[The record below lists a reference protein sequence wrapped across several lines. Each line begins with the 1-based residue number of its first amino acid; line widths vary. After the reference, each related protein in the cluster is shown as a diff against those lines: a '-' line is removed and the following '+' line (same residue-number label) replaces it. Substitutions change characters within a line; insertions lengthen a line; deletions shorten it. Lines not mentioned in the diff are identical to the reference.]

1 MATSE
6 MSHGAKVSAQAGDKY
21 KVAAAPLRQQQAQ
34 PPAKR
39 TKIKFKKVTLSQLWR
54 LFYRLVV
61 LVAALSYV
69 GISFIAV
76 ADTRGLLLEQIGP
89 YFSTGRF
96 ASRALEYQIG
106 TTTMRA
112 SPLVVSFL
120 ENDTTPRDGTIYLES
135 SGPSFEMCKTMTTSA
150 HAIYAD
156 ESLRTLYASIA
167 RDAAYNLTFV
177 AANVTELIAPIVTC
191 DVHFVISGFESVG
204 VFNFLVRKIAMP
216 DNVYIMTVN
225 LANQIY
231 KINLQ
236 KEVGP
241 AGAATLTFINDL
253 HPSNKVTCYFI
264 VALGYPYEELN
275 FRVYTL
281 TGLSDRG
288 SWIFTGI
295 PNGDPTDLSKIVR
308 VGTRSGFYIKTD
320 TTQANIFT
328 ERWLVSTIP
337 IEAILS
343 PEWISR
349 PYMYDAWAWV
359 HYIQLIF
366 GIDLVANLVVLVTV
380 SYRNLLAGKL
390 WIGDGFLA
398 VSSRATLK
406 GVLVLLSW
414 YFGEFWSLLEFCI
427 FTTNETVEM
436 THMAI
441 YTSIIYADLLTIYFT
456 ICGLLGRIFRE
467 RIDPIVAMVSFHA
480 GFTYRVAIFHWF
492 PSVFKTVGAFSSKF
506 YFSGMQARIEG
517 QAKVSPM
524 RFWVPH
530 SVFPVPTSVIAS
542 ILMPIFSTLIF
553 VLLFVVAKKAYRRSH
568 PDPLHIVRITG
579 NTALS
584 EDEAAMRERLSVL
597 TIFEIATGAQLAN
610 SFGLLAEYDNCIF
623 IKGMKFATPDGIYSS
638 GFVIVSQKYLI
649 QTNDV
654 WKILFMKLIRVR
666 YTNIYM
672 YEVNGSTVEQRA
684 RLVYP
689 DTLKLVDLVNLNTN
703 ILS

>member
-1 MATSE
+1 MASADANR
-6 MSHGAKVSAQAGDKY
+6 GAKVSAQRGDKY
-21 KVAAAPLRQQQAQ
+21 KVSGTP
-34 PPAKR
+34 
-39 TKIKFKKVTLSQLWR
+39 FKKVTLSQLWR

-61 LVAALSYV
+61 LVAALGYV
-69 GISFIAV
+69 SISFIAV
-76 ADTRGLLLEQIGP
+76 TDTQGLLHEQIGS

-96 ASRALEYQIG
+96 VSKALELQIG
-106 TTTMRA
+106 TVTLRV
-112 SPLVVSFL
+112 SPLVTSFL
-120 ENDTTPRDGTIYLES
+120 NNDTRLQNGTIYLES
-135 SGPSFEMCKTMTTSA
+135 SGPSFKMCKTMTTSA
-150 HAIYAD
+150 RAIYAD
-156 ESLRTLYASIA
+156 ENLRTLYSAIA
-167 RDAAYNLTFV
+167 RDTAYNLTFV
-177 AANVTELIAPIVTC
+177 DANVTELIAPIVPC
-191 DVHFVISGFESVG
+191 DVHFVISGFESIG
-204 VFNFLVRKIAMP
+204 VFNFLVRKIAEP

-231 KINLQ
+231 KISLQ
-236 KEVGP
+236 KEIGP

-253 HPSNKVTCYFI
+253 HPSNKVKCYFI
-264 VALGYPYEELN
+264 VTLGYPYEEFN
-275 FRVYTL
+275 FRVYSL
-281 TGLSDRG
+281 TNLSGRG

-308 VGTRSGFYIKTD
+308 LSTRSGFFIKTD

-328 ERWLVSTIP
+328 ERWLVSTVP

-349 PYMYDAWAWV
+349 PYMYDTWA
-359 HYIQLIF
+359 
-366 GIDLVANLVVLVTV
+366 LVILVIV

-398 VSSRATLK
+398 VSSRTTMRGL
-406 GVLVLLSW
+406 LVLLSW

-441 YTSIIYADLLTIYFT
+441 YTFIIYADLLTIYFS

-467 RIDPIVAMVSFHA
+467 RVDPIIAM
-480 GFTYRVAIFHWF
+480 F
-492 PSVFKTVGAFSSKF
+492 PDVFENVGAFSSKF
-506 YFSGMQARIEG
+506 YYSDMLSPIEG
-517 QAKVSPM
+517 QTKVSPM

-530 SVFPVPTSVIAS
+530 NVFPVPTNIIAS
-542 ILMPIFSTLIF
+542 VLMPIFSTLGF
-553 VLLFVVAKKAYRRSH
+553 VMLYIAAKKVYRRWY
-568 PDPLHIVRITG
+568 PDPLHVVRLTG

-584 EDEAAMRERLSVL
+584 EDETAMRERLSVL

-610 SFGLLAEYDNCIF
+610 RFGLLAEYDNCLF

-649 QTNDV
+649 QANDV
-654 WKILFMKLIRVR
+654 WTILVMKLIRLR

-672 YEVNGSTVEQRA
+672 YEVSGSTVEQRA

-689 DTLKLVDLVNLNTN
+689 DTFRLVDLVNLNTN